1 VQRLGIILRLA
12 VIVSILLAGL
22 FVVGLLF
29 RVSLD
34 AMSDDC
40 RLDCML
46 QHKAIGLGF
55 AKPLNEDRRTTISA
69 VVDA

>member
-1 VQRLGIILRLA
+1 VERLRVILRLA
-12 VIVSILLAGL
+12 VVVTILVGGL

-29 RVSLD
+29 HISLD

-46 QHKAIGLGF
+46 QHKAVGLGF
-55 AKPLNEDRRTTISA
+55 AKPLNEDRRTMVSP
-69 VVDA
+69 VVDV